1 MDRDLGVIQ
10 YIDRKLTNIP
20 FQIWLCKP
28 QHTEPVLIYKKGM
41 EFQPL
46 PFPSVRA
53 EDKFCFQEFEGKSI
67 LSLFYPD
74 HYQVVLSM
82 FDQKIVLQ
90 QEDFEQ
96 LHLLFSVLVA
106 QEEVQR
112 KSKELVS
119 MVESIRSITSSL
131 DLDELLTKIIT
142 NALAVI
148 PTAHAGFLQ
157 LYDAEKGY
165 LIPKTEVGF
174 NQDIYSLKIGVGES
188 ITGKV
193 FQDGCPRLYNSR
205 TEIYQNMSNISQDNF
220 LKLHSNENSKKVNVL
235 ASVPVSLGEKRIGV
249 LTIHQYEGKLTQHD
263 VDLLQAFADQAAI
276 AIQNAQ
282 LHSEVNKRLGEVT
295 HLTNQLKEKNHFLL
309 KRNEIHDTL
318 TELSLYNQ
326 GGDMI
331 LTEMARMM
339 DRTVFFFDA
348 LETEYFP
355 KHQKHRPPLSLDEI
369 SRLSFH
375 RRKPVFIDLV
385 DKGHQSLYTYPI
397 FSGTIF
403 LGCIITPL
411 DKPLSQLDRITIEQ
425 GSSILALELVKKRTQ
440 AEVYYKRTHEMFNE
454 LIQTTDHE
462 HLVNKGKELGLNPS
476 SLFMLAVFEMTSY
489 QDLQTLG
496 ADNYRLANQIKKA
509 QKDSLIIG
517 CHNKV
522 IVVFSLLDQHHIKE
536 TLKNIYSIMK
546 EWTSRDNPPLRV
558 GISNPYEGIK
568 KMTNSYEEANKVLL
582 YLESRNR
589 LGMMKYDEMGINRL
603 FLNQQPTEIQHFTQ
617 EILAP
622 LRTEKAISNDL
633 ERTLFTYIH
642 SNRSNVQ
649 TAEKLHIHTNTL
661 YQRIKKIE
669 ELLNLHFDDP
679 EDWLKVL
686 LAFHLRETF
695 GYSSPVRAKTHA

>member
-1 MDRDLGVIQ
+1 MDWNQGIIQ
-10 YIDRKLTNIP
+10 YLDKKLTDIP
-20 FQIWLCKP
+20 YQIWLCKP
-28 QHTEPVLIYKKGM
+28 QNIEPILIYTKGTLL
-41 EFQPL
+41 QPP
-46 PFPSVRA
+46 PFPSTRNA
-53 EDKFCFQEFEGKSI
+53 EDAFCFLEYEEKSV

-74 HYQVVLSM
+74 HYQVILSM

-90 QEDFEQ
+90 KEDFEH

-106 QEEVQR
+106 QEEVKR
-112 KSKELVS
+112 KAKELVS

-157 LYDAEKGY
+157 LYDAEKNY
-165 LIPKTEVGF
+165 LIPKTTVGF
-174 NQDIYSLKIGVGES
+174 NQDIYSLKIKSGES

-193 FQDGCPRLYNSR
+193 FQDGRPRLYNSR
-205 TEIYQNMSNISQDNF
+205 TEIYQDMSNISQDNY
-220 LKLHSNENSKKVNVL
+220 LILHSAEDTKWVNVL
-235 ASVPVSLGEKRIGV
+235 ASVPVSLGETRIGV
-249 LTIHQYEGKLTQHD
+249 LTIHQYEGKLTKHD
-263 VDLLQAFADQAAI
+263 VDLLQVFADQAAI

-282 LHSEVNKRLGEVT
+282 LHREVNQRLGEVT
-295 HLTNQLKEKNHFLL
+295 NLTNQLKEKNHFLL
-309 KRNEIHDTL
+309 KRNEIHETL

-339 DRTVFFFDA
+339 DRTVLFFDA
-348 LETEYFP
+348 LETEYYP
-355 KHQKHRPPLSLDEI
+355 KHQNHRPPFSLDEI
-369 SRLSFH
+369 SRISFN
-375 RRKPVFIDLV
+375 RRKPVFIDIV

-411 DKPLSQLDRITIEQ
+411 NKPLSQLDRITIEQ

-454 LIQTTDHE
+454 LIQSTDHE
-462 HLVNKGKELGLNPS
+462 HMVSKGKELGLNAS
-476 SLFMLAVFEMTSY
+476 SLFMLAVFEITSY

-517 CHNKV
+517 YHNKV
-522 IVVFSLLDQHHIKE
+522 IVVYSLVDLNHMNE
-536 TLKNIYSIMK
+536 TLKNINSIMK
-546 EWTSRDNPPLRV
+546 EWTNRFNSPLRV
-558 GISNPYEGIK
+558 GVSNPYEGIK
-568 KMTNSYEEANKVLL
+568 QMAKSYDEAHKVLF
-582 YLESRNR
+582 YLESRHR
-589 LGMMKYDEMGINRL
+589 FGMMKYDEMGINRL

-669 ELLNLHFDDP
+669 ELLKLNFDDP
-679 EDWLKVL
+679 DDWLKVL

-695 GYSSPVRAKTHA
+695 EYSAPVK